1 MFGWVV
7 RAPLLPKY
15 YQRRLSGSTF
25 LSIYIN
31 CILCVSSKIYGG
43 RKCLKLAKN
52 VKPGNCLPCYLHIGK
67 GFNHP
72 NSILRSIGRSFASPP
87 EPELAPRLSLGCNS
101 MQFKNSL
108 LSADFICEWSRYFC
122 LSELSSL
129 EGRCLCA

>member
-1 MFGWVV
+1 M
-7 RAPLLPKY
+7 
-15 YQRRLSGSTF
+15 
-25 LSIYIN
+25 
-31 CILCVSSKIYGG
+31 SSKIYRG
-43 RKCLKLAKN
+43 RKFLKLAKN
-52 VKPGNCLPCYLHIGK
+52 VKPGNCLPRYLHIGK

-129 EGRCLCA
+129 EGRCLCHICVLDLAGALFRKVTGAFVLFVSVFTGAGRQAG